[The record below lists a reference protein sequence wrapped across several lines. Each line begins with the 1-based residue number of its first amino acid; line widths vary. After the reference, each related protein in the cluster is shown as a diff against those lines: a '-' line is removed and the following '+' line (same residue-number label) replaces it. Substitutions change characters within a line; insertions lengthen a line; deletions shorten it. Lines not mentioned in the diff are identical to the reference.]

1 MQCYN
6 DVFQFNVSS
15 QRLADSIQGQSRVTI
30 FRLPQQVK
38 TQSK

>member
-15 QRLADSIQGQSRVTI
+15 QRQADSIQGKQIDYYLDCHNR
-30 FRLPQQVK
+30 
-38 TQSK
+38 